1 MAILDVRIDDRLIHG
16 QVCGAWIPQFQLQ
29 RIAIV
34 DDEIVNDEQRK
45 MALKFGCPEYCK
57 LSIFN
62 TEKAADKFIRKID
75 EGIRVMIL
83 CNSPVPIL
91 KMAEYGYE
99 VPFITVGNISN
110 RLGAVQIAR
119 NTFISPEERD
129 AFVKLIDRG
138 VKVYIQNVPNDP
150 REDVTSKLKNL

>member
-1 MAILDVRIDDRLIHG
+1 
-16 QVCGAWIPQFQLQ
+16 
-29 RIAIV
+29 
-34 DDEIVNDEQRK
+34 
-45 MALKFGCPEYCK
+45 
-57 LSIFN
+57 
-62 TEKAADKFIRKID
+62 
-75 EGIRVMIL
+75 MIL

-91 KMAEYGYE
+91 KMEEYGYE